1 MKIEKSF
8 CCDVIKDNV
17 KVINKKLFVLEKVLY
32 NTDLTESNEFL
43 VDIVTETFESVKGN
57 VNAILTVT
65 NALDASDE
73 EEVVEEKTE
82 APIVKK
88 QTRGT
93 RGTVRQTKQKFI
105 QAYEEH
111 LNQGT
116 PITKLLK
123 KYHLSA
129 NAFYKY
135 LEQLKKGEFKN
146 DV

>member
-8 CCDVIKDNV
+8 CCDVIKDNI
-17 KVINKKLFVLEKVLY
+17 KVINKKLFVIEKVLY
-32 NTDLTESNEFL
+32 NADLTDSNEFL
-43 VDIVTETFESVKGN
+43 FDIVAETIESVKGN
-57 VNAILTVT
+57 VNGILTVT
-65 NALDASDE
+65 NAMVESDE

-82 APIVKK
+82 DPIVKK
-88 QTRGT
+88 GTRGT

-111 LNQGT
+111 LNKGT
-116 PITKLLK
+116 QITILLK

-129 NAFYKY
+129 TAFYKY
-135 LEQLKKGEFKN
+135 LNQLKKGEFKN